1 MFGDAHFGL
10 QVEDM
15 GIVRLR
21 WPPGV
26 RITGPLAAAAMA
38 AVDELNGGCERPLL
52 VEMTGT
58 DTPTREARE
67 RFGMRCTASRVALLG
82 VSAVDRVRA
91 SLVPEPGRL
100 GYPVPTRFF
109 TSESTAVEW
118 LLEAPSPASGSAPDR

>member
-38 AVDELNGGCERPLL
+38 AVDELNGVCERPLL

-91 SLVPEPGRL
+91 SLVPDLGYK

-109 TSESTAVEW
+109 TSESAAVAW
-118 LLEAPSPASGSAPDR
+118 LLEA